1 MVARPLQ
8 LPLFFAARKWE
19 RDKVIIWYNLL
30 MDLLT
35 DLNPQQKKAVTI
47 PPGPVLVLAGP
58 GSGKTRV
65 LTHRIAYLIG
75 QLGISPFNVLAVTFT
90 NKAAREMQSRVEKLL
105 GGGMQ
110 GIWLGTFHSICARIL
125 RRETAFLPIKP
136 NFVIFD
142 DDDQEGL
149 VKRSIRELNL
159 NEKLYRPAG
168 IHGSI
173 SKAKNDLLIPE
184 NYPTINYRDEVVKR
198 IYARYQELLVANNAV
213 DFDDLLL
220 YTARLLE
227 ENSSVR
233 EKYARRFQQIL
244 VDEFQDTNQAQ
255 YLLLRHLASVH
266 HNLFVVGDEDQSIYR
281 WRGADYRNVLR
292 FEEDYRD
299 GQKILLE
306 QNYRSTQT
314 VLNAARAVIDRN
326 GNRTRKELFSDRGTG
341 DKIVLYEASDDY
353 AEAAFVVDTIA
364 QAVGSGRSKAGDYA
378 IMYRTNA
385 QSRLLEEAFLRSG
398 MPYRLVG
405 AQRFYGRR
413 EVKDVISYLRL
424 VHNPDDE
431 VSLGRIINVPP
442 RGIGDKTLV
451 ALQLVAQKTQ
461 QSAGQVLTELATNGP
476 DSPQWKAFSGR
487 GAVPLADFGSQLMEW
502 QAIRDSTSLPEMFDR
517 VMADVGYHQYID
529 DQSEEGLD
537 RWANVVELRRIAV
550 EYEERGLVDFLENI
564 ALVSDQDTVPEAAS
578 APTLLTLHAAK
589 GLEFPQVMIVGLD
602 EGLLPHSRSRDD
614 PEEMA
619 EERRLFYVGLTR
631 AKDRLYLVRAE
642 RRGTRGSYE
651 DTLPSSFLAD
661 LPEELLSE
669 RRRYSSY
676 REGSSWRDRGNSWQ
690 RQSSHSP
697 GGSSYASNSQSAA
710 STLQPRYTSNMRVR
724 HVIWGEGWVLESRL
738 EDGDETV
745 DVAFDSVG
753 FKRLVASLANLT
765 VVEK

>member
-1 MVARPLQ
+1 
-8 LPLFFAARKWE
+8 
-19 RDKVIIWYNLL
+19 
-30 MDLLT
+30 MDVLAE
-35 DLNPQQKKAVTI
+35 LNPQQKQAVTC

-65 LTHRIAYLIG
+65 LAHRIAYLVG
-75 QLGISPFNVLAVTFT
+75 QLGVRPYTILAVTFT

-105 GGGMQ
+105 GSSMQ

-125 RRETAFLPIKP
+125 RRETDYLPVKP

-142 DDDQEGL
+142 DDDQQAL
-149 VKRSIRELNL
+149 VKRAIRELNL
-159 NEKLYRPAG
+159 NEKLYRPTS
-168 IHGSI
+168 IHGDI
-173 SKAKNDLLIPE
+173 SKAKNDLFTPD

-198 IYARYQELLVANNAV
+198 VYARYQELLVASNAV

-220 YTARLLE
+220 YTAHLLE
-227 ENSSVR
+227 ENPSIR
-233 EKYARRFQQIL
+233 EKYGRRFQQIL

-266 HNLFVVGDEDQSIYR
+266 RNLFVVGDEDQSIYR

-292 FEEDYRD
+292 FEEDYHD

-326 GNRTRKELFSDRGTG
+326 SNRTRKELFSDRGTG
-341 DKIVLYEASDDY
+341 QKIVLYEASDDY

-364 QAVGSGRSKAGDYA
+364 QKVGTRIAKAGDFA
-378 IMYRTNA
+378 VMYRTNA
-385 QSRLLEEAFLRSG
+385 QSRLLEEAFLRAG

-413 EVKDVISYLRL
+413 EVKDIIAYLRV

-442 RGIGDKTLV
+442 RGIGDKTMV
-451 ALQLVAQKTQ
+451 GLQLVAQQTR
-461 QSAGQVLTELATNGP
+461 QSAGQVLIDLATNGP
-476 DSPQWKAFSGR
+476 DSPRWKSFSGR
-487 GAVPLADFGSQLMEW
+487 GAVPLADFGSLLLEW
-502 QAIRDSTSLPEMFDR
+502 HGVKDRTSLPGLFDR
-517 VMADVGYHQYID
+517 VTEDTGYHQYID
-529 DQSEEGLD
+529 DQSEEGQD
-537 RWANVVELRRIAV
+537 RWGNVLELRRIAV

-564 ALVSDQDTVPEAAS
+564 ALVSDQDMVPETAS

-589 GLEFPQVMIVGLD
+589 GLEFPEVMIVGLD

-614 PEEMA
+614 PEELA

-631 AKDRLYLVRAE
+631 ARDQLYLVRAE

-651 DTLPSSFLAD
+651 DTLPSSFLED
-661 LPEELLSE
+661 LPDELLSE
-669 RRRYSSY
+669 KRRFSGFRQRHEDSIWQN
-676 REGSSWRDRGNSWQ
+676 RASSWQGRGS
-690 RQSSHSP
+690 R
-697 GGSSYASNSQSAA
+697 GSGRTAYPAGMPASNPI
-710 STLQPRYTSNMRVR
+710 LQPRYTSNMRVS
-724 HVIWGEGWVLESRL
+724 HVVWGEGWVLESRI

-745 DVAFDSVG
+745 DVSFDSVG

-765 VVEK
+765 IIEK